1 MSKPF
6 RFAVQL
12 SELPVPGWAEAVR
25 HIESLGYSTLYVPDH
40 FGPQWDP
47 TTLLAAAAAVTE
59 RLNVGSLVYD
69 VDYRHPVVFAKAA
82 ATLHLLSG
90 GRHEFGL
97 GAGWMRADYDQAGM
111 DYARAGV
118 RIERLDEA
126 LEIITRMW
134 TQDTT
139 RFEGRHYRVRDI
151 ARAAPL
157 PEGQRPRIVVGGGGR
172 RVLGLA
178 GRRADIV
185 GINPALPEGRIT
197 QQSAADLLPDRL
209 REKLDW
215 VRAGA
220 ESAGRRVEDLE
231 LSSLAFLVAV
241 TDDPAPLRQLISGN
255 TGMTPEQIADSPLF
269 LTGSGAEIRERL
281 EKRREQTGISYIV
294 ISRVDDRL
302 IETFAEQVVAP
313 LTGR

>member
-1 MSKPF
+1 
-6 RFAVQL
+6 
-12 SELPVPGWAEAVR
+12 
-25 HIESLGYSTLYVPDH
+25 
-40 FGPQWDP
+40 
-47 TTLLAAAAAVTE
+47 
-59 RLNVGSLVYD
+59 
-69 VDYRHPVVFAKAA
+69 
-82 ATLHLLSG
+82 
-90 GRHEFGL
+90 
-97 GAGWMRADYDQAGM
+97 
-111 DYARAGV
+111 
-118 RIERLDEA
+118 
-126 LEIITRMW
+126 
-134 TQDTT
+134 
-139 RFEGRHYRVRDI
+139 
-151 ARAAPL
+151 
-157 PEGQRPRIVVGGGGR
+157 
-172 RVLGLA
+172 
-178 GRRADIV
+178 
-185 GINPALPEGRIT
+185 
-197 QQSAADLLPDRL
+197 
-209 REKLDW
+209 